1 RRHRGHAA
9 QRGGRG
15 RGQLD
20 HLQADLAAGGAGTE
34 ERQEGE
40 EETER
45 QRAHRARSTRSR
57 PPVQPR
63 GAARGAALHNGARMF
78 VAVLT
83 AFASCSAQPP
93 DAPVPI
99 TLGGAPFTE
108 LRHAELSRPVLWP
121 VPDRAGREL
130 TRARPLARAPE

>member
-1 RRHRGHAA
+1 
-9 QRGGRG
+9 
-15 RGQLD
+15 
-20 HLQADLAAGGAGTE
+20 
-34 ERQEGE
+34 
-40 EETER
+40 
-45 QRAHRARSTRSR
+45 
-57 PPVQPR
+57 
-63 GAARGAALHNGARMF
+63 MF

-121 VPDRAGREL
+121 VLDRAGRAL
-130 TRARPLARAPE
+130 TRAWPLADAPEDPTDHPHQRSVWFAHGAVNGIDFWSEARG